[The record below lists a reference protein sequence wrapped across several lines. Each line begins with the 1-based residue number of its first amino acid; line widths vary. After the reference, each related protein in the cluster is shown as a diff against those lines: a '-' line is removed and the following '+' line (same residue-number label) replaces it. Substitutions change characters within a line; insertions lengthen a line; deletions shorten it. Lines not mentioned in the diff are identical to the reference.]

1 VKESA
6 GALYDRMWGPHGREV
21 VRERAEMAR
30 GQVMF
35 GFCLVFVECGL
46 CMGLLN
52 LCAVSQAARGERVD
66 DFGALNSALPDPESN
81 PVAAVSEAALEPP
94 PETAEGAP
102 DAPAAVAAGGGPP
115 PETAEGVPDAPAATA
130 AGGGPSPTA
139 APRAEDPVTV
149 AAEATAE
156 APATAGS
163 SQVA

>member
-1 VKESA
+1 
-6 GALYDRMWGPHGREV
+6 L
-21 VRERAEMAR
+21 
-30 GQVMF
+30 F

-81 PVAAVSEAALEPP
+81 PAAAVSEVALELP
-94 PETAEGAP
+94 PETNEGAP
-102 DAPAAVAAGGGPP
+102 DAPAAAVAGGGPP
-115 PETAEGVPDAPAATA
+115 PETAEGVPDATAAAA
-130 AGGGPSPTA
+130 AGGGPPPTA

-149 AAEATAE
+149 AVEATAE